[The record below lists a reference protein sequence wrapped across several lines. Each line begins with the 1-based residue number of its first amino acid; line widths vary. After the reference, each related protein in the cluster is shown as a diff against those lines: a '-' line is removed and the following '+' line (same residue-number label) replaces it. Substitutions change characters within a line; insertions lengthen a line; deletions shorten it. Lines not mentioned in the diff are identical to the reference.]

1 MISEYTEKYIE
12 QKLVEKVKKLGG
24 RAYKF
29 VSPGNIGV
37 PDRLVVLPE
46 NKVGFVE
53 VKRQNGR
60 LSKLQKN
67 QLEFLKSLGCK
78 TFVLWNINEIDQIIE
93 KIQKGSRKWE

>member
-12 QKLVEKVKKLGG
+12 KKLVEKVKKLGG

-29 VSPGNIGV
+29 VSPGNAGV
-37 PDRLVVLPE
+37 PDRLVILPD

-60 LSKLQKN
+60 LSRLQEN
-67 QLEFLKSLGCK
+67 QIRFLKSLGCK
-78 TFVLWNINEIDQIIE
+78 TFVLWNIDEIDQIIE
-93 KIQKGSRKWE
+93 KIQKGS